1 MKHIAKIINGKI
13 VYTYPSKVERQIK
26 KLNNT
31 SVIVEIKKNTVKRSG
46 ALNQYYWKV
55 VVGILTDE
63 LGYTKEEMHEVL
75 KSKFLYKKELIGDEW
90 IRVAISTTKLTNK
103 EFIDYIGKIKMF
115 ASQELSIY
123 IPDPN
128 EI

>member
-103 EFIDYIGKIKMF
+103 EFIDYIDKIKMF

>member
-13 VYTYPSKVERQIK
+13 VYTYPSKVERQIQ
-26 KLNNT
+26 KLDNT

-103 EFIDYIGKIKMF
+103 EFIDYIDKIKMF

>member
-13 VYTYPSKVERQIK
+13 IYTYPSKVERQIQ
-26 KLNNT
+26 KLDNT

-103 EFIDYIGKIKMF
+103 EFIDYIDKIKMF

>member
-26 KLNNT
+26 KLDNT

-103 EFIDYIGKIKMF
+103 EFIDYIDKIKMF

>member
-1 MKHIAKIINGKI
+1 MKHIAKVINGKI
-13 VYTYPSKVERQIK
+13 IYTYPSKMEKQLE
-26 KLNNT
+26 KLDNT
-31 SVIVEIKKNTVKRSG
+31 SVVVEIKKNTVKRSG

-63 LGYTKEEMHEVL
+63 LGYAKEEMHEVL

-90 IRVAISTTKLTNK
+90 IRVSISTTKLTNK
-103 EFIDYIGKIKMF
+103 EFLDYIEKIKMF
-115 ASQELSIY
+115 ASTELSIY

>member
-13 VYTYPSKVERQIK
+13 IYTYPSKVERQIQ
-26 KLNNT
+26 KLDNT

-75 KSKFLYKKELIGDEW
+75 KSKFLYKKELIGNEW

-103 EFIDYIGKIKMF
+103 EFIDYIDKIKMF